1 MRREIDN
8 VYKRKKY
15 KEEQYGDK
23 KSRTDDYTGK
33 RVFRGNTS
41 DAKHKHSSDKISDT
55 DHITPLDVVE
65 RRYKGLSKEQQAE
78 LANNSVHNYATT
90 NSKLNRSKGK
100 LENHE
105 YLMRQFMS
113 GNPENLETSTRMIAK
128 EINSRT
134 VMRAEAMPMYIENYT
149 NETRSF
155 FSSEQIRV
163 LNEAGWDEAMSS
175 VAFAT
180 SLSVTRNVISVYKGE
195 EEIDEAVK
203 DILIDTS
210 SAAILGYVTG
220 VTMEKLAVSK
230 SDASLLVN
238 GTIQISKEI
247 ISYVNSNIDEEEL
260 IEHITE
266 DIAYLV
272 AAQIGKC
279 IGEVLIPIPL
289 VGSYVGEM
297 ITTAICAET
306 ISTIKFSKE
315 FEKKN
320 SKMIS
325 LYKNAEQQIRESQ
338 ARLEDIIQKENNEL
352 LKSIEIGFEDILEG
366 IRNNSMEQID
376 KGLLIIGEKFG
387 LSEKDLSKDL
397 VTKDNLFTNVDDVL
411 VIE

>member
-1 MRREIDN
+1 M
-8 VYKRKKY
+8 
-15 KEEQYGDK
+15 
-23 KSRTDDYTGK
+23 
-33 RVFRGNTS
+33 
-41 DAKHKHSSDKISDT
+41 
-55 DHITPLDVVE
+55 
-65 RRYKGLSKEQQAE
+65 
-78 LANNSVHNYATT
+78 
-90 NSKLNRSKGK
+90 
-100 LENHE
+100 
-105 YLMRQFMS
+105 
-113 GNPENLETSTRMIAK
+113 
-128 EINSRT
+128 
-134 VMRAEAMPMYIENYT
+134 
-149 NETRSF
+149 
-155 FSSEQIRV
+155 
-163 LNEAGWDEAMSS
+163 
-175 VAFAT
+175 
-180 SLSVTRNVISVYKGE
+180 
-195 EEIDEAVK
+195 
-203 DILIDTS
+203 
-210 SAAILGYVTG
+210 
-220 VTMEKLAVSK
+220 
-230 SDASLLVN
+230 N